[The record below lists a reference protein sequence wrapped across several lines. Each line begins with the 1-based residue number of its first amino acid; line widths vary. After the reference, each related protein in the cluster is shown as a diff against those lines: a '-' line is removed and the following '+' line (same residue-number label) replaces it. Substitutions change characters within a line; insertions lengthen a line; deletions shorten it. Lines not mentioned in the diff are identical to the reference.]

1 MMSAAPSVS
10 LAAPSTLESFQWS
23 IVNDTV
29 MGGRSSAQ
37 ASFDKNKHLQWTGNL
52 SLENNGGFVSIRS
65 EYLNLD
71 WSQFDGVEVV
81 LKGAGR
87 DIQVSLQRRDRMIR
101 AGGYRA
107 LVPTNRQGD
116 TRVFIPFSA
125 FQLKRFGRAIQGPP
139 LRSGLKSIAQMGLLM
154 ADKREGPFEVTLKS
168 IKPVR
173 YEGRTQIK
181 ANVGQDIIEAIEK
194 GVPTFNGGDAEG
206 CATIYRQVLTQLHK
220 NGHLGTETWATQT
233 VLQAL
238 AKAKVQDRVSAA
250 WTLRRAMDAILRSL
264 ESTRP

>member
-1 MMSAAPSVS
+1 MC
-10 LAAPSTLESFQWS
+10 
-23 IVNDTV
+23 
-29 MGGRSSAQ
+29 GG
-37 ASFDKNKHLQWTGNL
+37 
-52 SLENNGGFVSIRS
+52 
-65 EYLNLD
+65 
-71 WSQFDGVEVV
+71 
-81 LKGAGR
+81 
-87 DIQVSLQRRDRMIR
+87 
-101 AGGYRA
+101 
-107 LVPTNRQGD
+107 
-116 TRVFIPFSA
+116 
-125 FQLKRFGRAIQGPP
+125 
-139 LRSGLKSIAQMGLLM
+139 
-154 ADKREGPFEVTLKS
+154 EGPFEVTLKS

-238 AKAKVQDRVSAA
+238 AQAKIQDRVSAA

-264 ESTRP
+264 EPTRP